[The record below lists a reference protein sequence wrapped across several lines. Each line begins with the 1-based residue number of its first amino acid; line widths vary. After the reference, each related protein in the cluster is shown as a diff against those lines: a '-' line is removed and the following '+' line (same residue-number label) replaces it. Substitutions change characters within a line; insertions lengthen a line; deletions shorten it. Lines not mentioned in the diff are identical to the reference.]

1 MPTPNSK
8 NKAKSDPKTKKATK
22 PVDETPDMDER
33 DEAEQTDEQPA
44 DDRLDMDDQDDGQAN
59 DPAPPKQPPATQ
71 QQEPPRGRQ
80 GDQNRPTCPQCSKPN
95 RPVLCKAD
103 GTKTFFTWYKCEKC
117 GWRTKVARPQISE
130 RVRRSRRGQDLSVR

>member
-59 DPAPPKQPPATQ
+59 DPAPPKQPPANSKSRPAVARVIRTVPHAHSAANRTVPCCARRTAQ
-71 QQEPPRGRQ
+71 KRSSRGTSAKSAAGEQRLP
-80 GDQNRPTCPQCSKPN
+80 GRRS
-95 RPVLCKAD
+95 ASEF
-103 GTKTFFTWYKCEKC
+103 GEAAAGKTF
-117 GWRTKVARPQISE
+117 R
-130 RVRRSRRGQDLSVR
+130 